1 MLMRWPVC
9 LPRHDDRQLRM
20 VIRIWGTPI
29 ADLCGP
35 LTRVTNARLRPDRA
49 VLRGWAAPAGEP
61 VDMSSV
67 LFAARRLAG
76 VSTRKVRAGRAME
89 PARVSQSHPPAPVVP
104 ARLGTL
110 RRPLRLRREHRPA
123 HPGAFPRLARALSRA
138 RSVMGTGEKVDLPRC
153 TRIYRVEAAI
163 KPQAATR

>member
-9 LPRHDDRQLRM
+9 LLRHDDRQLRM

-35 LTRVTNARLRPDRA
+35 LTRVTNARLRPGRA

-67 LFAARRLAG
+67 LCSSTARG
-76 VSTRKVRAGRAME
+76 
-89 PARVSQSHPPAPVVP
+89 SQHSEGASWESH
-104 ARLGTL
+104 
-110 RRPLRLRREHRPA
+110 
-123 HPGAFPRLARALSRA
+123 GASARARAIRPPQWPLLDWGRYGDLFDFDANTGQLTLGHSRD
-138 RSVMGTGEKVDLPRC
+138 SHGH
-153 TRIYRVEAAI
+153 
-163 KPQAATR
+163 